1 MSTTANACKENRRRG
16 PIIPRAVSIIFLC
29 FAGFTQAFST
39 ELQSILEEIKQEK
52 VSSPTQRMSAIQV
65 PSSVSTAPLT
75 VRSTPDPQPV
85 TSVARQ
91 VQTKPAAIIPPKV
104 WSPKDKLPK
113 IVDGHGFAGRFA
125 VEGHYEGRLCLVP
138 FEDRANPF
146 ARHFVVVNRSLNL
159 PEFHVLPI
167 PERETIEISRD
178 RPLLVERKGIMGYY
192 YVRVQD

>member
-1 MSTTANACKENRRRG
+1 MSTSRNAFRG
-16 PIIPRAVSIIFLC
+16 SRHRILQLSRAVAMPFLC
-29 FAGFTQAFST
+29 FAAFTQALST
-39 ELQSILEEIKQEK
+39 EVQSILEQIKQEK
-52 VSSPTQRMSAIQV
+52 VSPRTPQTSAIQV

-91 VQTKPAAIIPPKV
+91 VQTKPAVFIPPKV

-113 IVDGHGFAGRFA
+113 VVDGHGFAGRFA

-146 ARHFVVVNRSLNL
+146 ARHFVVVNRSLDL

-167 PERETIEISRD
+167 PERETIEIPRD